1 MSFCQHVTPGK
12 TDAPVE
18 LRDILPTFLDAAD
31 VTIPTDMDGRSLLP
45 LAKGMETNWRK
56 YLDLEHATCYSDDN
70 YWCALT
76 DGKIKYIWRIHTGTE
91 ELFDLTQDPQ
101 ELHNAVND
109 KKYRKQL
116 TEMRNEM
123 IRHLSERG
131 EEFVK
136 DGRLVVKEKTMLYG
150 PHYPEK
156 ENKDNVCCTEESF
169 PIDPLSYNRVYNS
182 VATAITSLTSYE

>member
-1 MSFCQHVTPGK
+1 
-12 TDAPVE
+12 
-18 LRDILPTFLDAAD
+18 
-31 VTIPTDMDGRSLLP
+31 
-45 LAKGMETNWRK
+45 METNWRK

-123 IRHLSERG
+123 TRHLSERG

-136 DGRLVVKEKTMLYG
+136 ADWWSRRRPCFMDLIIRKK
-150 PHYPEK
+150 K
-156 ENKDNVCCTEESF
+156 IKDNVCCTEESF
-169 PIDPLSYNRVYNS
+169 PIDPLSYNRV
-182 VATAITSLTSYE
+182 L

>member
-1 MSFCQHVTPGK
+1 M
-12 TDAPVE
+12 
-18 LRDILPTFLDAAD
+18 I
-31 VTIPTDMDGRSLLP
+31 TIGV
-45 LAKGMETNWRK
+45 
-56 YLDLEHATCYSDDN
+56 
-70 YWCALT
+70 ALT

-136 DGRLVVKEKTMLYG
+136 DGRLVVKEKTMLMDS
-150 PHYPEK
+150 YPEK
-156 ENKDNVCCTEESF
+156 EIKITCVVQRSRFQLPHFPTTEF
-169 PIDPLSYNRVYNS
+169 YNS
-182 VATAITSLTSYE
+182 VATAVTFSLYSLWIGS

>member
-1 MSFCQHVTPGK
+1 MAFCQPRYTGKNRRSRRVAWYSSHFPRCQPMWPSPLTWTP
-12 TDAPVE
+12 
-18 LRDILPTFLDAAD
+18 FLVAACQRH
-31 VTIPTDMDGRSLLP
+31 G
-45 LAKGMETNWRK
+45 TNWRK

-156 ENKDNVCCTEESF
+156 ENK
-169 PIDPLSYNRVYNS
+169 R
-182 VATAITSLTSYE
+182 

>member
-1 MSFCQHVTPGK
+1 MCI
-12 TDAPVE
+12 
-18 LRDILPTFLDAAD
+18 RD
-31 VTIPTDMDGRSLLP
+31 R
-45 LAKGMETNWRK
+45 
-56 YLDLEHATCYSDDN
+56 
-70 YWCALT
+70 
-76 DGKIKYIWRIHTGTE
+76 
-91 ELFDLTQDPQ
+91 LFDLTQDPQ

-150 PHYPEK
+150 PNYPGK
-156 ENKDNVCCTEESF
+156 ENK
-169 PIDPLSYNRVYNS
+169 R
-182 VATAITSLTSYE
+182 

>member
-1 MSFCQHVTPGK
+1 M
-12 TDAPVE
+12 
-18 LRDILPTFLDAAD
+18 I
-31 VTIPTDMDGRSLLP
+31 
-45 LAKGMETNWRK
+45 NWRNTSVNTHFRC
-56 YLDLEHATCYSDDN
+56 HAIHTE
-70 YWCALT
+70 ALHL
-76 DGKIKYIWRIHTGTE
+76 INIWRIHTGTE

-150 PHYPEK
+150 PNYPGK
-156 ENKDNVCCTEESF
+156 ENK
-169 PIDPLSYNRVYNS
+169 R
-182 VATAITSLTSYE
+182 

>member
-1 MSFCQHVTPGK
+1 MFRLFECCALSFFERFV
-12 TDAPVE
+12 
-18 LRDILPTFLDAAD
+18 LSF
-31 VTIPTDMDGRSLLP
+31 SLKIERFVSDSAEIWICGL
-45 LAKGMETNWRK
+45 
-56 YLDLEHATCYSDDN
+56 YLEHATCYSDDN

-156 ENKDNVCCTEESF
+156 ENK
-169 PIDPLSYNRVYNS
+169 R
-182 VATAITSLTSYE
+182 

>member
-1 MSFCQHVTPGK
+1 MFVSDHGDMMGDHYHWRKTYPYEGSTHVPYIVKWPSANHVTPGK

-156 ENKDNVCCTEESF
+156 ENK
-169 PIDPLSYNRVYNS
+169 R
-182 VATAITSLTSYE
+182 

>member
-1 MSFCQHVTPGK
+1 MFRLFECCALSFFERFV
-12 TDAPVE
+12 
-18 LRDILPTFLDAAD
+18 LSF
-31 VTIPTDMDGRSLLP
+31 SL
-45 LAKGMETNWRK
+45 KIERFV
-56 YLDLEHATCYSDDN
+56 SDSAEIWICGLYN

-156 ENKDNVCCTEESF
+156 ENK
-169 PIDPLSYNRVYNS
+169 R
-182 VATAITSLTSYE
+182 

>member
-1 MSFCQHVTPGK
+1 MQKRFGDGVKKGQPGFRGLPSYLKAKLYLFQLK
-12 TDAPVE
+12 TRSLYIAAVGSNHYMELAGFVYILYVVVVE
-18 LRDILPTFLDAAD
+18 LQQF
-31 VTIPTDMDGRSLLP
+31 MDGRSLLP

-156 ENKDNVCCTEESF
+156 ENK
-169 PIDPLSYNRVYNS
+169 R
-182 VATAITSLTSYE
+182 

>member
-1 MSFCQHVTPGK
+1 MPPVTVM
-12 TDAPVE
+12 T
-18 LRDILPTFLDAAD
+18 
-31 VTIPTDMDGRSLLP
+31 TIG
-45 LAKGMETNWRK
+45 AQ
-56 YLDLEHATCYSDDN
+56 
-70 YWCALT
+70 LT

-91 ELFDLTQDPQ
+91 ELFDLTQDPSGICTMPSMT
-101 ELHNAVND
+101 

-150 PHYPEK
+150 PNYPGK
-156 ENKDNVCCTEESF
+156 ENK
-169 PIDPLSYNRVYNS
+169 R
-182 VATAITSLTSYE
+182 